1 MSSARADRSGPGAT
15 SGPTGGDPFASAGV
29 VDRSERGKLR
39 LTGPQALWFCDQL
52 LTNQVV
58 SLQEGSGAEALLLT
72 PHGRITALLR
82 LLHAGEDVLADT
94 EPGLAG
100 GVATFFQGRV
110 FSTRVEIAEV
120 TDELGI
126 VSVLGPGADEV
137 SRAAGFPVPA
147 PEEHASLRRGSTVAV
162 RVLRPVHGVD
172 LWTPRSEVAGT
183 MAALEAAGGA
193 VASAGDYELLRVREG
208 LARDRVDF
216 DEGYLP
222 QEAALE
228 RAVHFAKGCYLG
240 QEAVAMTQRG
250 RVKRR
255 LRLLRFEREARPGAV
270 RRLGEEVGKVTSAA
284 GRSGIAT
291 LRTSVAT
298 GERVDVGDVGD
309 DSSAAV
315 VEELPGSVSGPRLP
329 SARELREGLAGG
341 AGGRGG
347 S

>member
-15 SGPTGGDPFASAGV
+15 SGPTDADPFVRAGV
-29 VDRSERGKLR
+29 VDRSDRGKLR

-58 SLQEGSGAEALLLT
+58 SLEEGSGAEALLLT

-82 LLHAGEDVLADT
+82 LLHVDEEVLADT

-100 GVATFFQGRV
+100 GIADFLRGRV

-120 TDELGI
+120 TAELGI
-126 VSVLGPGADEV
+126 VSVLGPAADEV
-137 SRAAGFPVPA
+137 VRAAGFPVPG
-147 PEEHASLRRGSTVAV
+147 PEEHASVRRGSAVAA
-162 RVLRPVHGVD
+162 RVLRPVRGVD
-172 LWTPRSEVAGT
+172 LFTPRAEVSGTVAG
-183 MAALEAAGGA
+183 LGAAGGA
-193 VASAGDYELLRVREG
+193 VASAGDYESLRVREG
-208 LARDRVDF
+208 LARDRIDF

-255 LRLLRFEREARPGAV
+255 LRLLRFEGEARLGPV
-270 RRLGEEVGKVTSAA
+270 RRLGEEVGRVTSAA
-284 GRSGIAT
+284 AGSGIAT
-291 LRTSVAT
+291 LRTSVAP
-298 GERVDVGDVGD
+298 GERVDVGDAAA
-309 DSSAAV
+309 SAAL

-341 AGGRGG
+341 AGPRR
-347 S
+347 SS